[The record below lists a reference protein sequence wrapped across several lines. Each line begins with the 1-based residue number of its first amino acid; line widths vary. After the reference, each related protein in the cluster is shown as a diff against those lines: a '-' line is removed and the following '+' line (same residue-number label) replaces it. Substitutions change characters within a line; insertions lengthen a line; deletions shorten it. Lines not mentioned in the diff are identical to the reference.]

1 MKSPQQ
7 DKSLQQDKSHQ
18 QDKSAINNEVTNIEQ
33 NIPNK

>member
-18 QDKSAINNEVTNIEQ
+18 QDKSAIKNEVTNIEQ
-33 NIPNK
+33 NIPSK